1 MIQYFCERN
10 DIERSNTVNFT
21 EKDSKKIR
29 LIMNIATSLLLV
41 ITGVLFMISCYSIY
55 KTGAS
60 PFTRASISAA
70 FSKIAIPVWIT
81 VAMVVFN
88 AIVCLVIDGEEPK
101 LKGKRTDTVVLDKLK
116 TTKGVSDSEEV
127 MANVAKEEGMRRILR
142 YVNAALIALGST
154 LPLIY
159 LLNPANFPAISGEY
173 NSEIAR
179 GMLVYLAALTPIF
192 VYEII
197 YVILFD
203 RSIKREIELYRA
215 LPKKEIA
222 ENLENVE
229 KTGGVLS
236 KIGVLLEENK
246 KELLLGARISLVIC
260 GVSFVIAG
268 VLNGGMSDVLQK
280 AIKICTECIG
290 LG

>member
-1 MIQYFCERN
+1 MT
-10 DIERSNTVNFT
+10 ERSNIVNFT
-21 EKDSKKIR
+21 EKSSKRVR
-29 LIMNIATSLLLV
+29 LALGVATSVLLV
-41 ITGVLFMISCYSIY
+41 VTGILFIISCYSIY

-60 PFTRASISAA
+60 PFTRESISAA
-70 FSKIAIPVWIT
+70 FSRIAIPGWVT
-81 VAMVVFN
+81 VAMVIFD
-88 AIVCLVIDGEEPK
+88 AIAWLFLDEEAEK
-101 LKGKRTDTVVLDKLK
+101 LKGKRTDALVLAKLK
-116 TTKGVSDSEEV
+116 ETKRMENSHETVAGIEREESL
-127 MANVAKEEGMRRILR
+127 RRVLG

-179 GMLVYLAALTPIF
+179 GMLVYLAALTPVFI
-192 VYEII
+192 YEII
-197 YVILFD
+197 YVIICD
-203 RSIKREIELYRA
+203 RSLKKEIELYRS
-215 LPKKEIA
+215 LPKG
-222 ENLENVE
+222 ENVE
-229 KTGGVLS
+229 KVENTAKSGGVLS
-236 KIGVLLEENK
+236 KISALFAENE
-246 KELLLGARISLVIC
+246 KELVLGARIALVIC

>member
-1 MIQYFCERN
+1 M
-10 DIERSNTVNFT
+10 NFT
-21 EKDSKKIR
+21 EKSSKRAR
-29 LIMNIATSLLLV
+29 LALGVATSVLLV
-41 ITGVLFMISCYSIY
+41 ITGILFIISCYSIY

-60 PFTRASISAA
+60 PFTRESIAQA
-70 FSKIAIPVWIT
+70 FAKIAIPVWIT
-81 VAMVVFN
+81 VAMVIFD
-88 AIVCLVIDGEEPK
+88 AIAWLFLGEEEGK
-101 LKGKRTDTVVLDKLK
+101 LKGRRTDALVLAKLK
-116 TTKGVSDSEEV
+116 ETKYTEDSHEAVAGIEREESL
-127 MANVAKEEGMRRILR
+127 RRVLG

-179 GMLVYLAALTPIF
+179 GMLVYLAALTPVFI
-192 VYEII
+192 YEII

-203 RSIKREIELYRA
+203 RSVKREIELYRS
-215 LPKKEIA
+215 LPAVKLA
-222 ENLENVE
+222 GNLEKTE

-236 KIGVLLEENK
+236 KISALLAENEK
-246 KELLLGARISLVIC
+246 DLLLGARIALVIC